1 MISESHPPSRSD
13 YSRGFEIAIAEPVK
27 SHAASLSLQMKERGK
42 KVGTASQ
49 GSPQIFWLGAESDNE
64 SIRDPR
70 LSLPREYNA
79 ASYFIDRHVVE
90 GRAGRIAFADDNGTY
105 SYGDLAAR
113 VNRAGN
119 VLRSLGVGAE
129 DRVLLCLLDTFD
141 FPALFWGAIKI
152 GAVPVP
158 ISTMLRAADYDYLLR
173 DCAAK
178 VVAVSAELQGQWTS
192 VAPAYRGLRAVL
204 VTGKFERDC
213 GGLFQGF
220 DTLVAQA
227 DPHLECEPCVPDSV
241 ALWLYSSGSTGKPK
255 AAVHLHSHLIHT
267 AVLNG
272 EMTLGIGEN
281 DVVFSGAKL
290 FFAYGLGNAST
301 FPLHAGA
308 TSVLMAERSTPEA
321 VMAAM
326 RRHRITVF
334 FGVPTLYANILAHPE
349 LDRSAGSDRLRLCV
363 SAGEALP
370 ENISQRWAER
380 FGVEILDGIGSTESL
395 HTVISNR
402 RDDFRYG
409 TSGKPVPGW
418 EIRLLNEQGREV
430 APSETG
436 DLWCSG
442 PSISPYYWND
452 RETSRR
458 TFVGRWLRTGDK
470 YQRDADGYYR
480 YIGRSGDMMKAGG
493 IWVSPFEVESL
504 LITHPAVLQ
513 AAMIGVAD
521 SNGLAKPKAFVVLRA
536 ESQGTQALAD
546 TLIAYLRERLAHFKC
561 PRSIEFR
568 AELPMT
574 ATGKIQRYK
583 LREEASRT
591 AAAEAVHNR

>member
-1 MISESHPPSRSD
+1 MT
-13 YSRGFEIAIAEPVK
+13 
-27 SHAASLSLQMKERGK
+27 ERGQ
-42 KVGTASQ
+42 KVGKASHD
-49 GSPQIFWLGAESDNE
+49 SPQIFWLGAESANE
-64 SIRDPR
+64 PIRDPR

-79 ASYFIDRHVVE
+79 ASYFIDRHIVE
-90 GRAGRIAFADDNGTY
+90 GRAGKIAFTDDRGAYT
-105 SYGDLAAR
+105 YGDLAAR

-119 VLRSLGVGAE
+119 VLRGLGVGAE
-129 DRVLLCLLDTFD
+129 DRVLLCLLDTID

-158 ISTMLRAADYDYLLR
+158 VSTMLRAADYDYLLR
-173 DCAAK
+173 DCAPRA
-178 VVAVSAELQGQWTS
+178 VAVSTELLDQWS
-192 VAPAYRGLRAVL
+192 GVAPANRGVRAAL
-204 VTGKFERDC
+204 VAGSYERGS
-213 GGLFQGF
+213 GGLFQSF
-220 DTLVAQA
+220 DTLSVQA
-227 DPHLECEPCVPDSV
+227 DPNLDCAPCVRDSA

-255 AAVHLHSHLIHT
+255 GAVHLHSHLINT

-272 EMTLGIGEN
+272 EMTLGIGQD
-281 DVVFSGAKL
+281 DVLFSGAKL

-308 TSVLMAERSTPEA
+308 KSVLMAERSTPEA

-326 RRHRITVF
+326 RRHRVTVF
-334 FGVPTLYANILAHPE
+334 FGVPTLYANILARPE

-370 ENISQRWAER
+370 ENISERWAER
-380 FGVEILDGIGSTESL
+380 FGVEILDGIGSTEAL
-395 HTVISNR
+395 HTFISNR

-418 EIRLLNEQGREV
+418 EIRLLDEQGCEV
-430 APSETG
+430 GPGETG

-458 TFVGRWLRTGDK
+458 SFVGRWLRTGDK

-493 IWVSPFEVESL
+493 IWVSPFEVESV

-513 AAMIGVAD
+513 AAVVGVAD
-521 SNGLAKPKAFVVLRA
+521 PNGLAKPRAFVVLR
-536 ESQGTQALAD
+536 EDSQGAPALAD
-546 TLIAYLRERLAHFKC
+546 ELIAYARERLAHFKC

-583 LREEASRT
+583 LREEAARA
-591 AAAEAVHNR
+591 AAAEAARER

>member
-1 MISESHPPSRSD
+1 
-13 YSRGFEIAIAEPVK
+13 
-27 SHAASLSLQMKERGK
+27 
-42 KVGTASQ
+42 
-49 GSPQIFWLGAESDNE
+49 LGAEPALE

-70 LSLPREYNA
+70 LLLPREYNA
-79 ASYFIDRHVVE
+79 ASYFIDRHVIE
-90 GRAGRIAFADDNGTY
+90 GRAEKTAFADDYGAY
-105 SYGDLAAR
+105 SFGELAAR

-129 DRVLLCLLDTFD
+129 DRVMLCLLDTFD

-158 ISTMLRAADYDYLLR
+158 ISTMLTAADYEYLLR
-173 DCAAK
+173 DCAAQ
-178 VVAVSAELQGQWTS
+178 VVAVSPALLGQWTS
-192 VAPAYRGLRAVL
+192 VVPAQRSLRTVL
-204 VTGKFERDC
+204 VTGKLDRDC
-213 GGLFQGF
+213 GGLFKSF
-220 DTLVAQA
+220 ETLAAQA
-227 DPHLECEPCVPDSV
+227 DPHLECAPCVSDSV

-272 EMTLGIGEN
+272 EMTMGIGED
-281 DVVFSGAKL
+281 DVIFSGAKL

-321 VMAAM
+321 VMAVM
-326 RRHRITVF
+326 RRHRVTVF
-334 FGVPTLYANILAHPE
+334 FGVPTLFANILAHPE
-349 LDRSAGSDRLRLCV
+349 LDRSTGSDRLRLCF

-370 ENISQRWAER
+370 ENISRRWAER
-380 FGVEILDGIGSTESL
+380 FGVEILDGIGSTEAL
-395 HTVISNR
+395 HTFISNR

-418 EIRLLNEQGREV
+418 EIRLLDEQGREV
-430 APSETG
+430 APGETG

-458 TFVGRWLRTGDK
+458 NFVGRWLRTGDK
-470 YQRDADGYYR
+470 YQRDPDGYYR

-504 LITHPAVLQ
+504 LLTHPAVLQ
-513 AAMIGVAD
+513 AAVVGVPD
-521 SNGLAKPKAFVVLRA
+521 SNGLDKPKAFVVPRA
-536 ESQGTQALAD
+536 ESQGMQALAD
-546 TLIAYLRERLAHFKC
+546 TLISYLRERLAHFKC

-568 AELPMT
+568 AELPLT

-583 LREEASRT
+583 LREEAWR
-591 AAAEAVHNR
+591 AAGTETILKR

>member
-1 MISESHPPSRSD
+1 MSQAVRLGSRM
-13 YSRGFEIAIAEPVK
+13 A
-27 SHAASLSLQMKERGK
+27 QRGK
-42 KVGTASQ
+42 LVGKASHGPSQ
-49 GSPQIFWLGAESDNE
+49 SFWLGAEPAHE
-64 SIRDPR
+64 LILDPR

-79 ASYFIDRHVVE
+79 ASYFIDRHVRE
-90 GRAGRIAFADDNGTY
+90 GRAGKTAFADDHGVY
-105 SYGDLAAR
+105 SFGDLAAR

-119 VLRSLGVGAE
+119 LLRSLGVGAE
-129 DRVLLCLLDTFD
+129 DRVMLCLLDSFD

-158 ISTMLRAADYDYLLR
+158 ISTMLTAADYEYLLR
-173 DCAAK
+173 DCAAR
-178 VVAVSAELQGQWTS
+178 VVAVSAELLGQWTS
-192 VAPAYRGLRAVL
+192 AVPAQRSPRTIL
-204 VTGKFERDC
+204 VTGKLDRDC
-213 GGLFQGF
+213 GGPFESF
-220 DTLVAQA
+220 ETLAAQA
-227 DPHLECEPCVPDSV
+227 NPHLECAPCVPDSV

-272 EMTLGIGEN
+272 EMTLGIGAD
-281 DVVFSGAKL
+281 DVIFSGAKL

-308 TSVLMAERSTPEA
+308 TSVLMAGRSTPEA

-334 FGVPTLYANILAHPE
+334 FGVPTLFANILAHPE
-349 LDRSAGSDRLRLCV
+349 LDRSAGSERLRLCV

-370 ENISQRWAER
+370 ESIARRWEER
-380 FGVEILDGIGSTESL
+380 FGVEILDGIGSTEAL
-395 HTVISNR
+395 HTFISNR

-409 TSGKPVPGW
+409 SSGKPVPGW
-418 EIRLLNEQGREV
+418 EVRLLDEHGREV
-430 APSETG
+430 APGETG

-458 TFVGRWLRTGDK
+458 NFVGRWLRTGDK
-470 YQRDADGYYR
+470 YQRDRDGYYR
-480 YIGRSGDMMKAGG
+480 YVGRSGDMMKAGG

-504 LITHPAVLQ
+504 LLTHPAVLQ
-513 AAMIGVAD
+513 AAVIGVPD
-521 SNGLAKPKAFVVLRA
+521 SDGLAKPKAFVVLRP
-536 ESQGTQALAD
+536 ETQGTEALAD
-546 TLIAYLRERLAHFKC
+546 TLKSYLRERLAHFKC

-568 AELPMT
+568 ADLPMT

-583 LREEASRT
+583 LREEASR
-591 AAAEAVHNR
+591 AAGTETTVKR